1 MAKKNFITGFDAL
14 LQSTADEVE
23 QVEVGADAGGAQAVL
38 PQREE
43 QADRTIA
50 AAPSDPSR
58 TRGRGRPKTNMTGV
72 RATFIVEADVLD
84 KVKALA
90 YWERKQIKDILD
102 EALNEYLRKYEKKN
116 GTIEPLR

>member
-1 MAKKNFITGFDAL
+1 
-14 LQSTADEVE
+14 
-23 QVEVGADAGGAQAVL
+23 
-38 PQREE
+38 
-43 QADRTIA
+43 
-50 AAPSDPSR
+50 
-58 TRGRGRPKTNMTGV
+58 MTGV